1 MKITS
6 LNVSFRPS
14 LRALVAVL
22 GVATLLTA
30 CSVPEIPGIH
40 RLDIQQGN
48 VVTQDM
54 LARLE
59 PGMTKRRVRFV
70 LGTPLIADAFRT
82 DRWDYVYTFKTGTNR
97 AMQRTI
103 SVFFDNDRLTRL
115 EGDIQASGIGPMPKP
130 ERTDQVVT
138 VTGPRKSDGL
148 LDSLNPLGGRKTVV
162 GEEGEQAGSTAKQDN
177 NAAVNEESADTGKT
191 NADGGDTSSG
201 GSWWDRFKSSDDD
214 KEAKLP
220 EAEDVAKSR
229 EAPLQDESRAQ
240 ESSQKGSVAQP
251 DAPQPESADSV
262 RDKKP
267 AKTVASQEQTATAN
281 DPTQADGG
289 FFARIRQLFELPDVP
304 SGLFKAPEGLPEDN
318 PGDG

>member
-1 MKITS
+1 
-6 LNVSFRPS
+6 
-14 LRALVAVL
+14 
-22 GVATLLTA
+22 
-30 CSVPEIPGIH
+30 
-40 RLDIQQGN
+40 
-48 VVTQDM
+48 
-54 LARLE
+54 
-59 PGMTKRRVRFV
+59 MTKRRVRFV

-103 SVFFDNDRLTRL
+103 SVFFENDRLTRL

-220 EAEDVAKSR
+220 EPRTSPSSR
-229 EAPLQDESRAQ
+229 GA
-240 ESSQKGSVAQP
+240 SSG
-251 DAPQPESADSV
+251 
-262 RDKKP
+262 
-267 AKTVASQEQTATAN
+267 
-281 DPTQADGG
+281 
-289 FFARIRQLFELPDVP
+289 
-304 SGLFKAPEGLPEDN
+304 
-318 PGDG
+318 